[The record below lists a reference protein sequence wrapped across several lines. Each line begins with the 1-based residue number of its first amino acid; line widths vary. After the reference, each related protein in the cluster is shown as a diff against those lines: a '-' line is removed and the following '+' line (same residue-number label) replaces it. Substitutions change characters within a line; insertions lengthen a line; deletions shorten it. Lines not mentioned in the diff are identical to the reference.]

1 MNAASVS
8 VVQVSDEK
16 EHAAVFGLK
25 DEGKAA
31 HPVGMAGR
39 HIAEGPER
47 REAQSAA
54 VLHKGECVLL
64 HTEQAKKRRDVRA
77 IGRVFRENQLG
88 DDVQHIKA
96 VMAERTERAAV
107 VAVQMRKG
115 DGDIRHAGKRA
126 APQKIGKDAFA
137 AVEQQQTAALA
148 EIGRRVAR
156 LDVKKCRAAPQ
167 KMKLHEISLR

>member
-1 MNAASVS
+1 
-8 VVQVSDEK
+8 
-16 EHAAVFGLK
+16 
-25 DEGKAA
+25 
-31 HPVGMAGR
+31 MAGR

-64 HTEQAKKRRDVRA
+64 HPEQAKKRRDVRA
-77 IGRVFRENQLG
+77 IGRVLRENQLG
-88 DDVQHIKA
+88 DDVQHVEA
-96 VMAERTERAAV
+96 VMAERTERTAV

-115 DGDIRHAGKRA
+115 DGDIRHAGKHT

-156 LDVKKCRAAPQ
+156 LDVKGRAAPQ